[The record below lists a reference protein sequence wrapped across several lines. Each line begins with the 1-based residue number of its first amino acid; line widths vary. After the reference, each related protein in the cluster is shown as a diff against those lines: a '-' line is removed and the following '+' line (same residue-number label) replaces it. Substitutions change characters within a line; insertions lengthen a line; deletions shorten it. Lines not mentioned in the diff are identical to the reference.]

1 MELVKVTK
9 ENLEQEHICCAIAN
23 NRDCQVAS
31 KKAWLARRF
40 DDGLVFLKGDVRGK
54 CFIEYLP
61 AERAWAPV
69 EAEDCMYIDCLWV
82 SGKLAGH
89 GYSSQLLDACIRDSR
104 EKGKRGLVIL
114 SADKKRPFLSDPGF
128 LEHKGFQVADQTPPY
143 FRLYWLPLGDAGT
156 PPRFLPCVRE
166 PRADKENGFTLYYT
180 RQCPFT
186 AKYAP
191 LVEEAAQRRD
201 VPFRTVRLETAEQAR
216 RAPTPFT
223 TYSLF
228 YNGRSVTHEILSEKK
243 FDKLLEE
250 LAGEEA

>member
-82 SGKLAGH
+82 SGKLAGTATPPNP
-89 GYSSQLLDACIRDSR
+89 LDACIQDSR

-128 LEHKGFQVADQTPPY
+128 LEHKGFQAADQTPPY
-143 FRLYWLPLGDAGT
+143 FRLYWLAPWGRGRRPGFSLCQGAKGRQGKRLYPLLHPAVPLHRQIRT
-156 PPRFLPCVRE
+156 PGGGGYP
-166 PRADKENGFTLYYT
+166 
-180 RQCPFT
+180 
-186 AKYAP
+186 
-191 LVEEAAQRRD
+191 AQD
-201 VPFRTVRLETAEQAR
+201 VPSGQYAWR
-216 RAPTPFT
+216 RRNGPEGPTPFT

-228 YNGRSVTHEILSEKK
+228 YNGRFVTHEILSEKK